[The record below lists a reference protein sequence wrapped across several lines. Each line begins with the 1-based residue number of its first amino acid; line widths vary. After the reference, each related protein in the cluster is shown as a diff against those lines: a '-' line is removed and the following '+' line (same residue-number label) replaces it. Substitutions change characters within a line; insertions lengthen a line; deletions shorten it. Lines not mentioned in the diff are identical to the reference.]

1 MKLKLVERLGILV
14 KEFPLHYAVKDQL
27 IRQIEEQ
34 GDKQNYSTNVK
45 AQMTEWQMQSPQI
58 DMVHKWIHNEIYN
71 NLISSPISCNYK
83 NVVKNKLIVLDT
95 WGAVYNKGDY
105 TINHDHTCAYSFAY
119 FLNTPRGSA
128 PLVFTC
134 SKKAIPAKEGFI
146 VIFPGIMQH
155 HVPKNKCERRII
167 LSGNY
172 KFDSAGKRIL

>member
-1 MKLKLVERLGILV
+1 MKLNLVERLGILV

-34 GDKQNYSTNVK
+34 GDKQDYSTNVK
-45 AQMTEWQMQSPQI
+45 AQMTEWRMESPQI

-71 NLISSPISCNYK
+71 NLISSP
-83 NVVKNKLIVLDT
+83 KLIVLDT

-105 TINHDHTCAYSFAY
+105 TVNHDHTCAYSFAY

-134 SKKAIPAKEGFI
+134 SKKAIPAK
-146 VIFPGIMQH
+146 
-155 HVPKNKCERRII
+155 
-167 LSGNY
+167 
-172 KFDSAGKRIL
+172 